1 MTKNSVTLS
10 WNKPTNDGGSKVKG
24 YIVQKKPKDAKDWTP
39 VNILPHP
46 DTTFTVPGLDEGQE
60 YEFRVVAVND
70 VGESPPSKPTGL
82 ILVEEQPGEQR
93 FESPLIR
100 DATTDADAAP
110 FVCQLGVVVEP
121 WCPYSRK
128 LAVTAF
134 EHGSCRSRFFFI
146 PG

>member
-1 MTKNSVTLS
+1 MRHNYSYPTLAGPYGENPGPFQTHAVAPAAPDTPRVDKVTKNSVTLS
-10 WNKPTNDGGSKVKG
+10 WNKPTSDGGSKVKG

-82 ILVEEQPGEQR
+82 VLVEEQPGEWR
-93 FESPLIR
+93 LESPLIR
-100 DATTDADAAP
+100 DATADADAAP
-110 FVCQLGVVVEP
+110 
-121 WCPYSRK
+121 
-128 LAVTAF
+128 
-134 EHGSCRSRFFFI
+134 
-146 PG
+146 